1 MLSPS
6 GWCELGG
13 ESGAAILEGEA
24 PVLERLSVNRKQT
37 SRDFRIIALPLY
49 YGNFHQAANYR
60 HRILTQR
67 QTQD

>member
-13 ESGAAILEGEA
+13 ESGAALLEGEA
-24 PVLERLSVNRKQT
+24 SLLERLSVNRKQT

-49 YGNFHQAANYR
+49 YGNFHQAE
-60 HRILTQR
+60 RII
-67 QTQD
+67 DIAF